1 MTRSPTLQLKNPAS
15 IICAL
20 EGDIRCDQFEK
31 ARFLALFT
39 VFNSPRSM
47 IPEDGYCRNRPERCG
62 KITVSGRKVQESTG
76 NWKQYSSWK
85 LPDFF
90 PVLSGQFSVFYIWK
104 LIGIYRKKIR

>member
-1 MTRSPTLQLKNPAS
+1 
-15 IICAL
+15 
-20 EGDIRCDQFEK
+20 
-31 ARFLALFT
+31 
-39 VFNSPRSM
+39 M

-62 KITVSGRKVQESTG
+62 KITVSGRKARESTG

-90 PVLSGQFSVFYIWK
+90 PVDSGQFPVFSGQFSVFYIWK